1 MMDAVPVKRLVLLS
15 RDPALARVLD
25 FWLRYA
31 GYDTTL
37 LEADTTR
44 IDQVARIRP
53 DLILLEYDADGQ
65 GPALLRQLRAT
76 PGLRQTPILAIAA
89 ADTPARQPAD
99 APLANG
105 WLAKPIDFGELSI
118 WLVRLLGSPLRRF
131 VQR

>member
-1 MMDAVPVKRLVLLS
+1 MTNVGQVKRLSLLY
-15 RDPALARVLD
+15 RDHGLARVLD

-37 LEADTTR
+37 LE
-44 IDQVARIRP
+44 IDAASPEQVSRLNP
-53 DLILLEYDADGQ
+53 DLVLLEYDAAGQ
-65 GPALLRQLRAT
+65 GPTLLRQLRQT
-76 PGLRQTPILAIAA
+76 PRLRQTPILAIAP
-89 ADTPARQPAD
+89 ADAPARQPAD

-131 VQR
+131 VKR